1 MLEIVFRPK
10 AEAEL
15 EAIADY
21 TKAAWGDAQAK
32 RYLLDIRRKIDST
45 LDYPAMGSAVFGLPA
60 AYRKIHVGHHR
71 IIYRYTDT
79 EFIIVRIVHERE
91 DVAEE
96 IEDFW

>member
-10 AEAEL
+10 AEADL

-32 RYLLDIRRKIDST
+32 RYLLDIRNKIAAT
-45 LDYPAMGSAVFGLPA
+45 IHYPGMGSRVFGLPSV
-60 AYRKIHVGHHR
+60 YRKIPCGHHR
-71 IIYRYTDT
+71 AIYRFTDT
-79 EFIIVRIVHERE
+79 EFIVVRIVHERD
-91 DVAEE
+91 DVLDE